1 VASRVVTAEYPTAE
15 LSTAA
20 LDPLPG
26 PDGRRRPFRAA
37 LMALAVGVAFADS
50 SIVVLALPDLL
61 GDFGT
66 SIESVSWV
74 ITAYNLA
81 VAVVALGLIRAV
93 RRLDAVRLTR
103 VGLVVFALASL
114 GCAVADGLAVMVAA
128 RTVQGIGA
136 ALLLAG
142 SVPLLAALTGSR
154 RHGAALWGAAA
165 VVGAAVGPALGGA
178 LTQVYDWPSIFVAQV
193 PLALAAV
200 AATIAVR
207 VPSVPATVPPDPHR
221 RARWASGTALALLS
235 AALVGALFLSVVLI
249 INGWGHPPLLAAGL
263 VSLLPLGALAAG
275 PVAKRSAPQAAVAGG
290 TLLLAAG
297 LVAMAL
303 LPEPS
308 LVLISAALSLCGLG
322 IGLSMPALTEASL
335 RGPSHASSGTWS
347 VGARHAGLVVG
358 LVLLAP
364 ILAGSLLQVR
374 DRAELAGAAALID
387 APLSIE
393 QKVEVGQALDR
404 AIATAPAGEIPD
416 LRAAVATGGDPD
428 DPARVALL
436 DDLDALIA
444 ATITR
449 GFRWAFALCAALAV
463 LALLPLAAIRRSELG

>member
-1 VASRVVTAEYPTAE
+1 MAVTAEYPTAD
-15 LSTAA
+15 LSTAV
-20 LDPLPG
+20 LDPR
-26 PDGRRRPFRAA
+26 PDPDARRRPFRAA

-81 VAVVALGLIRAV
+81 VAVVALGLIRRV
-93 RRLDAVRLTR
+93 RRLDAVLLTR

-114 GCAVADGLAVMVAA
+114 SCAMAGDLAVMVTA
-128 RTVQGIGA
+128 RTVQGVGA

-154 RHGAALWGAAA
+154 RRGAGLWGAAA

-178 LTQVYDWPSIFVAQV
+178 LTQVFDWPSIFIAQV
-193 PLALAAV
+193 PLALAAL
-200 AATIAVR
+200 AATVAVR
-207 VPSVPATVPPDPHR
+207 VPAPAPAVVGDDPHR
-221 RARWASGTALALLS
+221 RARRASGAALALLS
-235 AALVGALFLSVVLI
+235 AALVGALFLSVVLM
-249 INGWGHPPLLAAGL
+249 INGWGHPPLLAAAL
-263 VSLLPLGALAAG
+263 VSLLPLGALAAA
-275 PVAKRSAPQAAVAGG
+275 PVARRSAPRAAVAGG
-290 TLLLAAG
+290 ALLLAAG

-308 LVLISAALSLCGLG
+308 LVLISAALALCGLG

-364 ILAGSLLQVR
+364 LLAANLLHVR
-374 DRAELAGAAALID
+374 QKAELAGAAALID

-393 QKVEVGQALDR
+393 QKVDVGQALDR
-404 AIATAPAGEIPD
+404 TIATAPAGEIPD
-416 LRAAVATGGDPD
+416 LSAAVATGGDPN
-428 DPARVALL
+428 DPARVGLL
-436 DDLDALIA
+436 HDLQALIS

-449 GFRWAFALCAALAV
+449 GFRGAFALCALLAV
-463 LALLPLAAIRRSELG
+463 LALLPLAALRRGELE

>member
-1 VASRVVTAEYPTAE
+1 VSSRVVTAEYPTAVLE
-15 LSTAA
+15 RPP
-20 LDPLPG
+20 DPG
-26 PDGRRRPFRAA
+26 ERRRPFRAA

-93 RRLDAVRLTR
+93 RRLDPVRLTQT
-103 VGLVVFALASL
+103 GLVVFALASL
-114 GCAVADGLAVMVAA
+114 ACAMADGLALMVTA
-128 RTVQGIGA
+128 RTAQGIGA

-142 SVPLLAALTGSR
+142 SVPLLAALAGSR
-154 RHGAALWGAAA
+154 RRGAGVWGAAA

-178 LTQVYDWPSIFVAQV
+178 LTQVFDWPSIFIAQV
-193 PLALAAV
+193 PLALAAL

-207 VPSVPATVPPDPHR
+207 MPSPAPTTVPPDPHR
-221 RARWASGTALALLS
+221 RARRASGAALALLS
-235 AALVGALFLSVVLI
+235 AALVGALFLSVVLM

-275 PVAKRSAPQAAVAGG
+275 PVARHSAPRAAVAGG

-308 LVLISAALSLCGLG
+308 LVLLSAALALCGLG

-364 ILAGSLLQVR
+364 ILAGNLVQVR

-393 QKVEVGQALDR
+393 QKVEVGTALDR
-404 AIATAPAGEIPD
+404 AIATAPAGEVPD
-416 LRAAVATGGDPD
+416 LRDAVATGGDPN

-436 DDLDALIA
+436 DDLEALIA

-449 GFRWAFALCAALAV
+449 GFRGAFVLCAALAV
-463 LALLPLAAIRRSELG
+463 LALLPLAALRRSELG

>member
-1 VASRVVTAEYPTAE
+1 
-15 LSTAA
+15 
-20 LDPLPG
+20 
-26 PDGRRRPFRAA
+26 
-37 LMALAVGVAFADS
+37 
-50 SIVVLALPDLL
+50 
-61 GDFGT
+61 
-66 SIESVSWV
+66 
-74 ITAYNLA
+74 
-81 VAVVALGLIRAV
+81 
-93 RRLDAVRLTR
+93 
-103 VGLVVFALASL
+103 
-114 GCAVADGLAVMVAA
+114 MVAA

-142 SVPLLAALTGSR
+142 SVPLLTALTGSR
-154 RHGAALWGAAA
+154 RRGAALWGTAA

-178 LTQVYDWPSIFVAQV
+178 LTQVYEWPSIFVAQV
-193 PLALAAV
+193 PLALAAL

-207 VPSVPATVPPDPHR
+207 VPPSVPATVPPDPHR

-263 VSLLPLGALAAG
+263 VEPSALGALAAG
-275 PVAKRSAPQAAVAGG
+275 PVVKRSAPRAAVAGG
-290 TLLLAAG
+290 TLLLLAAG

-308 LVLISAALSLCGLG
+308 LFLISAALSLCGLG
-322 IGLSMPALTEASL
+322 IGLSMPALAEASL

-393 QKVEVGQALDR
+393 EKVDVGQALDR
-404 AIATAPAGEIPD
+404 AIATAPAGETPD

-444 ATITR
+444 ATITQTGGPSRSAPSWPCWPSCRSRPSAGASSHEGPARRAPGDR
-449 GFRWAFALCAALAV
+449 GGPGGGGAPDRRRAAARRARRWAPRRGGPVHPRGAGLRGRRQRAGATDRPRGGGCGG
-463 LALLPLAAIRRSELG
+463 LPAGDGP

>member
-1 VASRVVTAEYPTAE
+1 MSSRVPTAEYPTA
-15 LSTAA
+15 T
-20 LDPLPG
+20 LDRPAG
-26 PDGRRRPFRAA
+26 PEGRRRPLRAA
-37 LMALAVGVAFADS
+37 LVALAVGVAFADS

-61 GDFGT
+61 GAFGT
-66 SIESVSWV
+66 SIESISWV

-81 VAVVALGLIRAV
+81 VALVALGLIRAV
-93 RRLDAVRLTR
+93 RRLDPVRLTR

-114 GCAVADGLAVMVAA
+114 ACAAAGGLAVMVAA

-142 SVPLLAALTGSR
+142 SVPLLAALAGSR
-154 RHGAALWGAAA
+154 RRGAGLWGASA

-178 LTQVYDWPSIFVAQV
+178 LTQLFDWRSIFIAQV

-200 AATIAVR
+200 AATVAVR
-207 VPSVPATVPPDPHR
+207 VPSAAPAVVLPDPTR
-221 RARWASGTALALLS
+221 RARRASGVALALLS
-235 AALVGALFLSVVLI
+235 AALVGALFLAVVLMI
-249 INGWGHPPLLAAGL
+249 DGWGHPPLVAAGL
-263 VSLLPLGALAAG
+263 VSLLPLGALAAQ
-275 PVAKRSAPQAAVAGG
+275 PVARASAPRAAVAGG
-290 TLLLAAG
+290 ALLLAAG

-308 LVLISAALSLCGLG
+308 LALLGAALALCGLG
-322 IGLSMPALTEASL
+322 IGLSVPALTESSL
-335 RGPSHASSGTWS
+335 RGPSDASSGTWS

-364 ILAGSLLQVR
+364 LLAGDLAHVS

-393 QKVEVGQALDR
+393 QKVEVGRALDR

-416 LRAAVATGGDPD
+416 LSSAVAAGGDPA
-428 DPARVALL
+428 DPARVALR
-436 DDLDALIA
+436 DDLEALIA

-449 GFRWAFALCAALAV
+449 GFRGAFGLCAVLAA
-463 LALLPLAAIRRSELG
+463 LALLPLAALRRSELG